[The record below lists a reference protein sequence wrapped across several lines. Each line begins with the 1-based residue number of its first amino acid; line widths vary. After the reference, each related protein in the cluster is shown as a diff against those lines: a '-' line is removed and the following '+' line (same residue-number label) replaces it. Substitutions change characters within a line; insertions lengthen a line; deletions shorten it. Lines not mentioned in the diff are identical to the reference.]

1 MAEKTYKTP
10 ICNIVRL
17 KGFTASPVYVQI
29 AKLFAL
35 QIASHTRSANPDA
48 ALIDRVGNFS

>member
-17 KGFTASPVYVQI
+17 KGFNASSVYVQI